1 MRAHVAVSRIIAL
14 VSIVLLLPLTALA
27 QSATPS
33 TSKNVDWPM
42 YGNDIGAMHYQNLD
56 QINPSNVSQL
66 QPAWI
71 LHTGVAMNIGAS
83 FENQPIVT
91 DGMMFVSTGHDQVL
105 ALDPATG
112 AIKWTYDPTD
122 MPPINDL
129 PICCGQD
136 NRGVAVG
143 DGKVFMAR
151 LDATLVALD
160 EQTGK
165 VLWNTPVA
173 DWQSG
178 YAETMAPLYIDNEV
192 IVGSSGAE
200 MEVRGF
206 VAAYDAK
213 TGQQLWRFL
222 TVPGPGHVGHDTWA
236 GNSWLTGGATVWDSP
251 TADPKLGLVYFST
264 ANASPDYDGSRR
276 AGDNLFAASIVALNY
291 KTGKL
296 AWYYQ
301 EVHHDIW
308 DYDGPEPTLLFDFVK
323 DGKTTPAIGHSNKA
337 GFYFILDRRTGKP
350 LIPIDEVAV
359 STSPSWQHASP
370 TQPQPTT
377 GYELVP
383 HTVNPKDVP
392 AGMTAASMWT
402 PPREDFVV
410 INPGPSG
417 GPQWPPAAYSPR
429 TKYVYVPA
437 GGYMPFAYEAN
448 PNYPENTTGSGGTNV
463 GVKADVQYGL
473 LDAVDT
479 TTGKIAWQVK
489 TDWRTISG
497 VGVAGDLVFFGRSN
511 GEFDAFDAK
520 TGKLLWSWNNPTDE
534 PHVGGANGSP
544 AIYMVDGREYVVLAF
559 GGNETAR

>member
-1 MRAHVAVSRIIAL
+1 MRAHVAVSRIIAIA
-14 VSIVLLLPLTALA
+14 SILLLLPLTALA

-33 TSKNVDWPM
+33 TGNASANVDWPY

-71 LHTGVAMNIGAS
+71 LHTGVAMNNGAS

-122 MPPINDL
+122 LPPINDL

-143 DGKVFMAR
+143 DGKVFIAR

-173 DWQSG
+173 DWHSG

-236 GNSWLTGGATVWDSP
+236 GNSWLTGGA
-251 TADPKLGLVYFST
+251 
-264 ANASPDYDGSRR
+264 
-276 AGDNLFAASIVALNY
+276 
-291 KTGKL
+291 
-296 AWYYQ
+296 
-301 EVHHDIW
+301 
-308 DYDGPEPTLLFDFVK
+308 
-323 DGKTTPAIGHSNKA
+323 
-337 GFYFILDRRTGKP
+337 
-350 LIPIDEVAV
+350 
-359 STSPSWQHASP
+359 
-370 TQPQPTT
+370 
-377 GYELVP
+377 
-383 HTVNPKDVP
+383 
-392 AGMTAASMWT
+392 
-402 PPREDFVV
+402 
-410 INPGPSG
+410 
-417 GPQWPPAAYSPR
+417 
-429 TKYVYVPA
+429 
-437 GGYMPFAYEAN
+437 
-448 PNYPENTTGSGGTNV
+448 
-463 GVKADVQYGL
+463 
-473 LDAVDT
+473 
-479 TTGKIAWQVK
+479 
-489 TDWRTISG
+489 
-497 VGVAGDLVFFGRSN
+497 
-511 GEFDAFDAK
+511 
-520 TGKLLWSWNNPTDE
+520 
-534 PHVGGANGSP
+534 
-544 AIYMVDGREYVVLAF
+544 
-559 GGNETAR
+559 